1 MRVTNQAMQRLDV
14 LPTPRLSR
22 PRWPS
27 SSAGV
32 ALTLNFVVATWA
44 CTPAASPQPSTADV
58 SAGTATMAFV
68 GARLIDGT
76 GSAPIDNGALIVRD
90 GRIDA
95 VGPASSVEVPL
106 GATLI
111 DVSGKTIM
119 PGLINA
125 HGHVSNVFGLASGP
139 EFETRANVE
148 RQLGLYA
155 RAGVTSVFSL
165 GDEPKAAFD
174 VRADQRASPSA
185 NTRLALAGPVI
196 AADSD
201 AGARARVRENA
212 ALQPDL
218 MKIRVD
224 DNLGTSP
231 KMPQAAWEAAIDESH
246 KLGFRVAAH
255 VYYQADA
262 QRLLARNVD
271 LIAHSIRDQLVS
283 ADTIAGFR
291 DKHVC
296 LVPTLARELSTYV
309 YESPP
314 AFFDDPF
321 FRREVDP
328 AVIDELMRP
337 AIQDTYRSS
346 REGQIYKAQ
355 LPVAM
360 RNVKTLFEAGVPIAM
375 GTDSGPV
382 ARFQGYFEHV
392 ELEMMVDAGLTP
404 AQALTAATSTAA
416 KCLNVW
422 DHVGSL
428 KPGLAADFIVLTRNP
443 LEDIRHTRTIES
455 VWIGGNRVPPR
466 STSAP

>member
-1 MRVTNQAMQRLDV
+1 
-14 LPTPRLSR
+14 
-22 PRWPS
+22 
-27 SSAGV
+27 
-32 ALTLNFVVATWA
+32 
-44 CTPAASPQPSTADV
+44 
-58 SAGTATMAFV
+58 MAFV

-76 GSAPIDNGALIVRD
+76 GSAPIDNGVLIVRD

-95 VGPASSVEVPL
+95 IGPAASVLVPT
-106 GATLI
+106 GVSRI

-125 HGHVSNVFGLASGP
+125 HGHVSNVFGLRSGP

-185 NTRLALAGPVI
+185 SARLALAGPVI
-196 AADSD
+196 AADNEAD
-201 AGARARVRENA
+201 ARAKVRDNA

-231 KMPQAAWEAAIDESH
+231 KMPQAAWDAVIDESH
-246 KLGFRVAAH
+246 KRGFRVAAH
-255 VYYQADA
+255 VFYEADA
-262 QRLLARNVD
+262 LRLLERDVD
-271 LIAHSIRDQLVS
+271 LIAHSIRDRPVS
-283 ADTIAGFR
+283 ADTIARFR
-291 DKHVC
+291 DKNVC

-309 YESPP
+309 YESTP

-321 FRREVDP
+321 FSREVD
-328 AVIDELMRP
+328 ASVIDELKRP
-337 AIQDTYRSS
+337 SIQDTYRSS
-346 REGQIYKAQ
+346 REGQTYKAQ

-360 RNVKTLFEAGVPIAM
+360 RNLKALFEAGVPIAM

-392 ELEMMVDAGLTP
+392 ELEMMVEAGLTP
-404 AQALTAATSTAA
+404 AQVLTTATSTAA

-422 DHVGSL
+422 DDVGSL
-428 KPGLAADFIVLTRNP
+428 KPGLAADFIVLTSNP
-443 LEDIRHTRTIES
+443 LEDIRRTRTIES

-466 STSAP
+466 PASAP

>member
-1 MRVTNQAMQRLDV
+1 MKGIDV
-14 LPTPRLSR
+14 FPK
-22 PRWPS
+22 PRWSWPRQL
-27 SSAGV
+27 APFLRAV
-32 ALTLNFVVATWA
+32 VTLVVAAAISA
-44 CTPAASPQPSTADV
+44 CAPAASAPPSDAGV
-58 SAGTATMAFV
+58 SARTAAMVFV

-76 GSAPIDNGALIVRD
+76 GSAPIDNGVLVVRV

-95 VGPASSVEVPL
+95 IGPASAIAVPTDAL
-106 GATLI
+106 RI
-111 DVSGKTIM
+111 DVSGKTIV

-125 HGHVSNVFGLASGP
+125 HGHVGNVFGLRSGP

-165 GDEPKAAFD
+165 GDEPKAAFE

-185 NTRLALAGPVI
+185 TTRLALAGPVI
-196 AADSD
+196 AADNEAD
-201 AGARARVRENA
+201 ARAKVRDNA
-212 ALQPDL
+212 ALQPDFL
-218 MKIRVD
+218 KIRVD

-231 KMPQAAWEAAIDESH
+231 KMPQAVWDAVIDESH

-262 QRLLARNVD
+262 QRLIERDVD
-271 LIAHSIRDQLVS
+271 LIAHSIRDQPVS
-283 ADTIAGFR
+283 ADTIARFR
-291 DKHVC
+291 DKNVC

-309 YESPP
+309 YESTP

-328 AVIDELMRP
+328 AVIDELTRP
-337 AIQDTYRSS
+337 SIQDTYRAS

-360 RNVKTLFEAGVPIAM
+360 RNLKALFEAGVPIAM

-392 ELEMMVDAGLTP
+392 ELEMMVEAGLTP
-404 AQALTAATSTAA
+404 AQALTTATSTAA

-428 KPGLAADFIVLTRNP
+428 KPGLDADFIVLTSNP
-443 LEDIRHTRTIES
+443 LEDIRHTRAIES
-455 VWIGGNRVPPR
+455 VWIGGTRVPPR
-466 STSAP
+466 PASAP